1 MAFAINIMLD
11 RAYALSL
18 FSQNFWVLTWTGT
31 KIPENVCATKIV
43 QEAEKMRLGKMSV
56 LFAIAQTL
64 DT

>member
-18 FSQNFWVLTWTGT
+18 FSQNFWGLTWTGT
-31 KIPENVCATKIV
+31 KIPENVGATKIV
-43 QEAEKMRLGKMSV
+43 QEAENMRLGKISV
-56 LFAIAQTL
+56 HIAVVQTL